1 MPLVI
6 PYRPVTGVA
15 IGERVA
21 VDRRAIAQPD
31 EIPADLMAVRLAAA
45 GSQRPRLEPA
55 QVAAEQLRSTLVEDL
70 SLVRRG

>member
-21 VDRRAIAQPD
+21 VDRRAIPQPG
-31 EIPADLMAVRLAAA
+31 EVAAHLMAVSLAAA
-45 GSQRPRLEPA
+45 SRQRPRLEPA